1 MAISSLRMKRLVWL
15 ILAVFGTAL
24 AQVSPVDLPV
34 TKAEVCPCCHDGGDC
49 GMPDCALPPA
59 TNPAPVFALPTPV
72 SVVRIAVRRATPA
85 PRALAGKFFVRLES
99 RPAAVP
105 AFGPIAAI
113 APAARVPLFKAHCSF
128 LL

>member
-24 AQVSPVDLPV
+24 AQVSPVELPV
-34 TKAEVCPCCHDGGDC
+34 TKAEVCPCCQDGGDC

-59 TNPAPVFALPTPV
+59 PNPAPVFALQSPAP
-72 SVVRIAVRRATPA
+72 VVRFTIKRATPA
-85 PRALAGKFFVRLES
+85 PRVQAEKFYVRFES
-99 RPAAVP
+99 RPAVAPAPGAIAV
-105 AFGPIAAI
+105 I
-113 APAARVPLFKAHCSF
+113 APAASVPLFRAHCSF